1 MTDKAQAAA
10 SALVGAQS
18 SRAHQEDGHY
28 ESDDASDDHESSD
41 VSDGNDSSQASDE
54 DESNQAGPSDYNEG
68 YLDVDQ

>member
-1 MTDKAQAAA
+1 MTDEAQAAA
-10 SALVGAQS
+10 SALVGAQP

-28 ESDDASDDHESSD
+28 ESDDASD

-54 DESNQAGPSDYNEG
+54 DESNQAGPSDYNAG